1 MSTFIIKDY
10 VVSRKRIGKGAFST
24 IYKAYNTLDNKQYA
38 VKEVIID
45 KKSVKSNV
53 KREFLVLKK
62 LNHPNIVKLYD
73 LIVDTSYNNIYFV
86 FDYFSKGD
94 FAKFLDNKPLKEKY
108 CKKYAKQLADGLR
121 YLLDNNIIHRDLK
134 PQNILVTNELDI
146 KITDFG
152 FARKFDNGVLFNTLC
167 GSPMYMAPEII
178 NKQDYSIK
186 SDLWSVGIIIYQ
198 MFYGKV
204 PFDVSNFV
212 QLIKK
217 INNEQIHFPSDKIK
231 ISAEAINLIQ
241 SLLTVDVQKRIE
253 WDMFFYHQWFL
264 VDDLLIEENNLMDF
278 SMSNGSSL
286 PNLDKIGN
294 HIGEKKF
301 ASFRHS
307 SIKMRESSI
316 MNSSRNSNNSS
327 NKSISNHQTKNSLI
341 DGSEENNNL
350 KLLIKNKNIDHT
362 QTTDYSNVHFDNDS
376 DIKDYQN
383 NRQHDIEMNFLE
395 SLEYSSSSY
404 TSCDDNNTENMNLSI
419 NFSDSLDNSS
429 KSNKHQYNTRYQ
441 ARLEKQKKAST
452 YMFESNEQ
460 LHQSEHKTNFK
471 NTHLN
476 NIYDD
481 NLSGNNKIK
490 IDNNNI
496 DQITIDGKASRFQ
509 RSKPIPINVPA
520 SIAKRK
526 ICFDSISN
534 LDKSITEYVMI
545 DTTRI
550 ENQSE
555 PVKHISQKISDSFRE
570 YLNSSVTML
579 KHSYNYITNNKSI

>member
-86 FDYFSKGD
+86 FDYFPKGD

-121 YLLDNNIIHRDLK
+121 YLIDNNIIHRDLK

-217 INNEQIHFPSDKIK
+217 INNEQIHFPSDKIE
-231 ISAEAINLIQ
+231 ISSLAINLIK

-264 VDDLLIEENNLMDF
+264 TDELLIEENNLMDF

-286 PNLDKIGN
+286 PNLDKIDN
-294 HIGEKKF
+294 HIGEKHF
-301 ASFRHS
+301 SSFRHS

-316 MNSSRNSNNSS
+316 INSSKNLNNSS
-327 NKSISNHQTKNSLI
+327 NKSILNEETNNSLS
-341 DGSEENNNL
+341 DNLGKNNN
-350 KLLIKNKNIDHT
+350 IKHIVENKN
-362 QTTDYSNVHFDNDS
+362 
-376 DIKDYQN
+376 DIYVNHRYQN
-383 NRQHDIEMNFLE
+383 NDKNHTKKNDYLNLNFDIDINDNQTNDLEMNFLE
-395 SLEYSSSSY
+395 SLDYSSSSY
-404 TSCDDNNTENMNLSI
+404 TSCDDNNIDNLNLSI
-419 NFSDSLDNSS
+419 DFYDSLENSS
-429 KSNKHQYNTRYQ
+429 KHQYNTRYQ
-441 ARLEKQKKAST
+441 ARLEKQKSNTASYHT
-452 YMFESNEQ
+452 KELNIKSKNKSN
-460 LHQSEHKTNFK
+460 SN
-471 NTHLN
+471 NTPN
-476 NIYDD
+476 NNSYDD
-481 NLSGNNKIK
+481 NLSVNIKRSFNQTMNN
-490 IDNNNI
+490 DN
-496 DQITIDGKASRFQ
+496 TTRFV

-520 SIAKRK
+520 SITQRK
-526 ICFDSISN
+526 ICFDSISDIDRN
-534 LDKSITEYVMI
+534 IKDYVMI
-545 DTTRI
+545 DNTKL

-555 PVKHISQKISDSFRE
+555 PIKHISQKISDSFRE